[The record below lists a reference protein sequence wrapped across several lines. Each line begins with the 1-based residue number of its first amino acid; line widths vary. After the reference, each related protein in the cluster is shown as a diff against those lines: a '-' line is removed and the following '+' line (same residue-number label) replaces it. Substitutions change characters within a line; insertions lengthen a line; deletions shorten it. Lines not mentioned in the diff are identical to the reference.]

1 MNYRAIGTF
10 VGNALKIE
18 AILLLLPFFTGIIY
32 HESQAL
38 YYLLTAFITFAI
50 SILLCLKKEENPTYH
65 AKEGFVAVGLTWVV
79 MSLLGAVPFAITK
92 EIPSFLDALFETIS
106 GFTTTGASIVPAPES
121 LTNTANIWRCLTH
134 WIGGMGVIVF
144 MLAIFP
150 SNSGNGMHLMRAESP
165 GPQVGKFVP
174 KIKETAKMLYIIYII
189 ITLAEIITLCIVGM
203 PLYDAICAGFG
214 SAGTGGFGIKNDSMA
229 SYSITIQVVV
239 TIFILLFGVNFNV
252 YYFLLRGKNKK
263 DILKNE
269 ELRWYFII
277 TIAAIIIISM
287 NARNH
292 FASYGSA
299 IQQSSFQVASIL
311 TTTGYT
317 TTDFNI
323 WPSLSKAILVLLMFI
338 GACAGSTGGGI
349 KVSRIVLTFKIIFKE
364 IHHYIHPNEVKTI
377 KMDGKKI
384 DNETLLSIGGY
395 MLIYLLVL
403 VVSVILV
410 SIDEVDLTS
419 SFTAVAATL
428 NNIGPGLNIVGPTSN
443 YSSLSAFSKIILMF
457 DMLAGRLE
465 LLPILL
471 MLSPNTYK
479 KL

>member
-1 MNYRAIGTF
+1 MYWHST
-10 VGNALKIE
+10 
-18 AILLLLPFFTGIIY
+18 
-32 HESQAL
+32 
-38 YYLLTAFITFAI
+38 
-50 SILLCLKKEENPTYH
+50 
-65 AKEGFVAVGLTWVV
+65 
-79 MSLLGAVPFAITK
+79 
-92 EIPSFLDALFETIS
+92 
-106 GFTTTGASIVPAPES
+106 
-121 LTNTANIWRCLTH
+121 
-134 WIGGMGVIVF
+134 
-144 MLAIFP
+144 
-150 SNSGNGMHLMRAESP
+150 
-165 GPQVGKFVP
+165 
-174 KIKETAKMLYIIYII
+174 
-189 ITLAEIITLCIVGM
+189 
-203 PLYDAICAGFG
+203 
-214 SAGTGGFGIKNDSMA
+214 
-229 SYSITIQVVV
+229 
-239 TIFILLFGVNFNV
+239 LFGVNFNV

-277 TIAAIIIISM
+277 TIAAIIIISI

-443 YSSLSAFSKIILMF
+443 YSSLSAFSKIVLMF